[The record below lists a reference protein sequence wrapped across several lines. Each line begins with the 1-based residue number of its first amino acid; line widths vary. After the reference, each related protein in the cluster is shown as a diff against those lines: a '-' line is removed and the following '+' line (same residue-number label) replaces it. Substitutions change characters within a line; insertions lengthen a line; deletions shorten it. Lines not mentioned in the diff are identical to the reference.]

1 MGKIL
6 YLELY
11 LVAISIPGV
20 FHLPCGR
27 TVLHHLFL
35 PNPHSKAD
43 LTMTLWSKII
53 CEGREL
59 QGSILSPLFPTSQA
73 RAAPLI
79 WGTEWYGYEAEP

>member
-1 MGKIL
+1 MGRML

-11 LVAISIPGV
+11 SVALSVPGV
-20 FHLPCGR
+20 FGLPCGR

-35 PNPHSKAD
+35 PSPQSKAD
-43 LTMTLWSKII
+43 LTMALWSKIV
-53 CEGREL
+53 CESREL
-59 QGSILSPLFPTSQA
+59 HGSILYPLFATSQA